1 MTPAIAFVNG
11 ALTMGYLVASL
22 FFLRF
27 RKQSGDRLF
36 AWFSAAF
43 FLLAAHRVLM
53 MAMQASEYAEI
64 AYVVRLLAFVLILV
78 AIWEKNRASR

>member
-1 MTPAIAFVNG
+1 MTPVIYFLSGV
-11 ALTMGYLVASL
+11 LVLGYLVASL

-27 RKQSGDRLF
+27 WRQSADRLF

-43 FLLAAHRVLM
+43 FLLAAQRM
-53 MAMQASEYAEI
+53 MVVMLQPHDEV

-78 AIWEKNRASR
+78 AIWEKNRKSER